1 MADEGFDALDSLD
14 DLDWSDIE
22 DELAANKSQIV
33 ADAEPVAESNDAP
46 TLAQDAIDQIV
57 QAGTQDSDIKDHLDI
72 DCLLDVELQIVVE
85 VGRTNIIIERVLELD
100 KESVVELET
109 LVGQPLDVRVNNRL
123 VARGETVVINDKFGI
138 RITEIIPPEQRVS
151 VLG

>member
-1 MADEGFDALDSLD
+1 MANEGFDSLDSLD

-22 DELAANKSQIV
+22 DELEANKNQIVSDAEV
-33 ADAEPVAESNDAP
+33 ADAS

-57 QAGTQDSDIKDHLDI
+57 QAGTQHTDITDHLDI

-85 VGRTNIIIERVLELD
+85 VGRASVLIERVLELD
-100 KESVVELET
+100 KNSIVELET

-138 RITEIIPPEQRVS
+138 RITEIIPPDQRVGALNS
-151 VLG
+151 